1 MMPLTPGPSP
11 HLKHSQCRQILGV
24 GLRNGALRV
33 PMIFSMYLQVDDL
46 DRSLSFYRDGLG
58 LEVAWHDDMLAVLH
72 GAGDTAVNLVL
83 RKVPG
88 DGRQRLG
95 QAGVTRIGW
104 QVTSPADLDR
114 AEERL
119 ARHGAQYERVDV
131 ADGGRIVTH
140 DPDGLSVIL
149 FLAVEPSLAG
159 KPPPFMYWYR

>member
-1 MMPLTPGPSP
+1 
-11 HLKHSQCRQILGV
+11 
-24 GLRNGALRV
+24 
-33 PMIFSMYLQVDDL
+33 MIFSMYLQVDDL

-58 LEVAWHDDMLAVLH
+58 LEVAWSDDELAVLR
-72 GAGDTAVNLVL
+72 GTGDTASNLVL
-83 RKVPG
+83 RQVPG
-88 DGRQRLG
+88 RIRQRLG

-104 QVTSPADLDR
+104 QVTSWAELDS

-119 ARHGAQYERVDV
+119 ARHGTQYQRADE

-149 FLAVEPSLAG
+149 FLPVEPSLGG